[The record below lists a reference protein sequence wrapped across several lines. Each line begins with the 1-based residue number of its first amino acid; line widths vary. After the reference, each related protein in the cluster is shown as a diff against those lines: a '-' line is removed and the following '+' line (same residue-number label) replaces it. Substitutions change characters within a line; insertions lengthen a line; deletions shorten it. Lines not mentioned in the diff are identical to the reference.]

1 MFVAYVETILE
12 LNRKKEMYLLE
23 INSETNFLGTKIFD
37 MEAKNFGVAVR
48 MSWVLQILFCTKPT

>member
-48 MSWVLQILFCTKPT
+48 MS